1 MSERTIGYIVGS
13 ISSTSINRRLA
24 KALER
29 LAPEGTT
36 LVEIPIKDLP
46 FYSPDFDADYPQVAR
61 DFKQAIEDV
70 DGVIIVTPEYSRSL
84 PGVLK
89 NALDWAARPWGQ
101 GSFNGKPT
109 AVIGTSGGG
118 IATAAAQ
125 QHLKAVLS
133 HYNAPTLGQP
143 EGYVQTTPGLFTET
157 GEVTN
162 DQTAEF
168 LVGYLEAFGALVDRY
183 AGVPVAACSHR
194 SAVAPASFQQIGCP
208 DPVPFMGPGPGHPWC
223 LPGSGRFVS
232 LVPRSLENP
241 PGR

>member
-1 MSERTIGYIVGS
+1 MTDRTIGYIVGS

-46 FYSPDFDADYPQVAR
+46 FYSPDHDADYPQVAR
-61 DFKQAIEDV
+61 DFKQALADV
-70 DGVIIVTPEYSRSL
+70 DGVIIVTPEYSRSI

-125 QHLKAVLS
+125 QHLKAILS
-133 HYNAPTLGQP
+133 HFNAPTLGQP
-143 EGYVQTTPGLFTET
+143 EGYVQSTPGLFSED

-162 DQTAEF
+162 EQTAEF
-168 LVGYLEAFGALVDRY
+168 LSSYLEAFLALVDRY
-183 AGVPVAACSHR
+183 APVREAVAA
-194 SAVAPASFQQIGCP
+194 
-208 DPVPFMGPGPGHPWC
+208 
-223 LPGSGRFVS
+223 
-232 LVPRSLENP
+232 
-241 PGR
+241 

>member
-1 MSERTIGYIVGS
+1 MSDRTIGYIVGS

-46 FYSPDFDADYPQVAR
+46 FYTPDFDADFPQVAR
-61 DFKQAIEDV
+61 DFKQAIDEV
-70 DGVIIVTPEYSRSL
+70 DGVIILTPEYSRSI

-89 NALDWAARPWGQ
+89 NALDWSARPYGSA
-101 GSFNGKPT
+101 SFNGKPT
-109 AVIGTSGGG
+109 AVIGTSGGP

-125 QHLKAVLS
+125 QHLKAILS

-143 EGYVQTTPGLFTET
+143 EGFVQSTPGLFADS

-168 LVGYLEAFGALVDRY
+168 LVGYLEAFNVLVDRY
-183 AGVPVAACSHR
+183 ARVAVGA
-194 SAVAPASFQQIGCP
+194 
-208 DPVPFMGPGPGHPWC
+208 
-223 LPGSGRFVS
+223 
-232 LVPRSLENP
+232 
-241 PGR
+241 

>member
-1 MSERTIGYIVGS
+1 MSDRTIGYIVGS

-36 LVEIPIKDLP
+36 LVEIPIEGLP
-46 FYSPDFDADYPQVAR
+46 FYSPDYDADFPQVAR

-70 DGVIIVTPEYSRSL
+70 DGVIIVTPEYSRSI

-89 NALDWAARPWGQ
+89 NALDWSARPWGHA
-101 GSFNGKPT
+101 SFNGKPT
-109 AVIGTSGGG
+109 AVIGTSQGG

-125 QHLKAVLS
+125 QHLKAILS

-143 EGYVQTTPGLFTET
+143 EGFVQTLPGLFTET

-168 LVGYLEAFGALVDRY
+168 LVGYLDAFGALVDRY
-183 AGVPVAACSHR
+183 APAREAVAA
-194 SAVAPASFQQIGCP
+194 
-208 DPVPFMGPGPGHPWC
+208 
-223 LPGSGRFVS
+223 
-232 LVPRSLENP
+232 
-241 PGR
+241 

>member
-1 MSERTIGYIVGS
+1 MSDRTIGYIVGS

-24 KALER
+24 KALAR

-36 LVEIPIKDLP
+36 LVEIPIADLP

-61 DFKQAIEDV
+61 DFKQAIDDV
-70 DGVIIVTPEYSRSL
+70 DGVIIVTPEYSRSI

-109 AVIGTSGGG
+109 AVIGTSGGPIG
-118 IATAAAQ
+118 TAAAQ
-125 QHLKAVLS
+125 QHLKAILS

-143 EGYVQTTPGLFTET
+143 EAYVQSLPGLFTDE

-162 DQTAEF
+162 EQTAEF
-168 LVGYLEAFGALVDRY
+168 LAGYLEAFESLIDRY
-183 AGVPVAACSHR
+183 APVPVGA
-194 SAVAPASFQQIGCP
+194 
-208 DPVPFMGPGPGHPWC
+208 
-223 LPGSGRFVS
+223 
-232 LVPRSLENP
+232 
-241 PGR
+241 

>member
-1 MSERTIGYIVGS
+1 MTDRTIGYIVGS

-46 FYSPDFDADYPQVAR
+46 FYSPDADADYPQVAR
-61 DFKQAIEDV
+61 DFKQAIHDV
-70 DGVIIVTPEYSRSL
+70 DGVIIVTPEYSRSI

-89 NALDWAARPWGQ
+89 NALDWAARPWGES
-101 GSFNGKPT
+101 SFNNKPT

-125 QHLKAVLS
+125 QHLKAILS
-133 HYNAPTLGQP
+133 HFNAPTLGQP
-143 EGYVQTTPGLFTET
+143 EGFVQMTPGLVTDA

-162 DQTAEF
+162 EQTAEF
-168 LVGYLEAFGALVDRY
+168 LAGYLEAFTVLVDRY
-183 AGVPVAACSHR
+183 TRVAVAA
-194 SAVAPASFQQIGCP
+194 
-208 DPVPFMGPGPGHPWC
+208 
-223 LPGSGRFVS
+223 
-232 LVPRSLENP
+232 
-241 PGR
+241 

>member
-61 DFKQAIEDV
+61 DFKQAIADV
-70 DGVIIVTPEYSRSL
+70 DGVIIVTPEYSRSI

-101 GSFNGKPT
+101 GSFNHKPT

-125 QHLKAVLS
+125 QHLKAILN
-133 HYNAPTLGQP
+133 HFNAPTLGQP
-143 EGYVQTTPGLFTET
+143 EGYVQTTPGLFTEA

-162 DQTAEF
+162 EQTADF
-168 LVGYLEAFGALVDRY
+168 LVGYLEAFGALIERY
-183 AGVPVAACSHR
+183 AAVPVAA
-194 SAVAPASFQQIGCP
+194 
-208 DPVPFMGPGPGHPWC
+208 
-223 LPGSGRFVS
+223 
-232 LVPRSLENP
+232 
-241 PGR
+241 

>member
-1 MSERTIGYIVGS
+1 MTDRTLGYIVGS

-29 LAPEGTT
+29 LAPAGTT

-46 FYSPDFDADYPQVAR
+46 FDFDADFPQVAR
-61 DFKQAIEDV
+61 DYKQAIEDV
-70 DGVIIVTPEYSRSL
+70 DGVIIVTPEYSRSV

-101 GSFNGKPT
+101 GSFDGKPT
-109 AVIGTSGGG
+109 AVIGTSAGG

-143 EGYVQTTPGLFTET
+143 EGYVQSTPGLFSDS

-168 LVGYLEAFGALVDRY
+168 LVGYLEAFGALVDRF
-183 AGVPVAACSHR
+183 APVPVAA
-194 SAVAPASFQQIGCP
+194 
-208 DPVPFMGPGPGHPWC
+208 
-223 LPGSGRFVS
+223 
-232 LVPRSLENP
+232 
-241 PGR
+241 

>member
-1 MSERTIGYIVGS
+1 MSDRTIGYIVGS

-29 LAPEGTT
+29 LAPEGTA

-61 DFKQAIEDV
+61 DFKQAIADV

-109 AVIGTSGGG
+109 AVIGTSGGP

-125 QHLKAVLS
+125 QHLKAILS

-143 EGYVQTTPGLFTET
+143 EGYVQSLPGLFTDT

-162 DQTAEF
+162 EQTAEF
-168 LVGYLEAFGALVDRY
+168 LQAYLEAFDALIDRY
-183 AGVPVAACSHR
+183 APVPVAA
-194 SAVAPASFQQIGCP
+194 
-208 DPVPFMGPGPGHPWC
+208 
-223 LPGSGRFVS
+223 
-232 LVPRSLENP
+232 
-241 PGR
+241 